1 MNPEKWKGEQIY
13 MKIALFGASGTIGQR
28 IAQEALKRGHEVTAI
43 VRDPSRI
50 ELSNPQLTVKRGN
63 VLNPDSVTQ
72 VVAEHDVVVSAIG
85 PSQNQ
90 PAPALSEA
98 AHSLLDGVKLAGV
111 KRLLVVGG
119 AGSLEVAPGVQLVDT
134 PDFPAAWKPV
144 AQAHRDALEVYR
156 QNNDLDWTYFSP
168 AAFIAPGERTGKY
181 RLGTEQLVTN
191 EQGESR
197 ISAEDYAVALL
208 DEIEQPRF
216 IRQRFTVAY

>member
-1 MNPEKWKGEQIY
+1 

-28 IAQEALKRGHEVTAI
+28 IAQEALRRGHEVTAI
-43 VRDPSRI
+43 VRDPSHV
-50 ELSNPQLTVKRGN
+50 EFQHPQLTVTQGN
-63 VLNPDSVTQ
+63 ALNPESVTR
-72 VVAEHDVVVSAIG
+72 VVAGHDVVVSAIG

-90 PAPALSEA
+90 PPPALSEA
-98 AHSLLDGVKLAGV
+98 AHSLLIGVKQAAV
-111 KRLLVVGG
+111 KRLLVIGG
-119 AGSLEVAPGVQLVDT
+119 AGSLEVAPGVQLMDA
-134 PDFPAAWKPV
+134 PDFPAGWKAV
-144 AQAHRDALEVYR
+144 AQAHRDALEVYQ

-181 RLGTEQLVTN
+181 RLGTDQLVTN

-216 IRQRFTVAY
+216 IR